1 MIQHPIHDNLSF
13 DQSQQFFL
21 LDQVLL
27 LYVSLSIVAIGRGLL
42 KFWQSKNPERRR
54 IRKNSYFLLMNLKD
68 DIVLS
73 AAGTPAHSN

>member
-1 MIQHPIHDNLSF
+1 MGI
-13 DQSQQFFL
+13 
-21 LDQVLL
+21 VLVV
-27 LYVSLSIVAIGRGLL
+27 YHVVIVAIGRGLL
-42 KFWQSKNPERRR
+42 KFWPSKNPERRR